1 MQKTLAKHGA
11 AATADPSKRHKGA
24 PPPPLPPLEAKS
36 AFQDLF
42 AQRAQGFQIDFKFR
56 NAPPRPPVGPCFVGS
71 GLDGVLLDASK
82 YKPLNAVEV
91 GYRWKLHSEPDLGV
105 PLAPSA
111 MDFKSYKPSSE
122 DAKLHPDDDAILNWR
137 GSFGDTAAEELK
149 QRRDN
154 ARAAARL
161 ALMGKSPAK
170 LLDKARSPVTATSTK
185 KPFSRVLDETM
196 QSWMKKTTYLS
207 NDYTRKVHDFR
218 SLAKTKQDLEKDL
231 EVKQQQLSKQR
242 SPAVISGTFLQNK
255 APVLKHPTK
264 KNLKPLME
272 LPLLPNVEHW
282 GQSYTHV
289 VMDKSPG
296 DVDKLDRAFVANVQ
310 KTEANARMTCQL
322 FVPSEDDSAKFQ
334 AIQEFDL
341 DVVPLKDEDAPHNN
355 FTIWIDAESQQATY
369 LPIASRVQLSTG
381 RPLKSK
387 NYSMIVLRRAMNE
400 DDTREMEEQVAE
412 VDADVEDR
420 ISKNGNNGNRNG
432 NKMQVDDS
440 DDDSEHGTSFVN
452 TGRTIV
458 AEG

>member
-1 MQKTLAKHGA
+1 MQKVLAKHGA
-11 AATADPSKRHKGA
+11 DGSKRHKGA
-24 PPPPLPPLEAKS
+24 PPPPPLEAKS
-36 AFQDLF
+36 AFQDMF
-42 AQRAQGFQIDFKFR
+42 AQRAQGFQIDFRFR

-91 GYRWKLHSEPDLGV
+91 GYRWRLHSEPDLGV

-111 MDFKSYKPSSE
+111 MDFKSYKQPSSSE
-122 DAKLHPDDDAILNWR
+122 ETQKLHPDDDALLNWE

-149 QRRDN
+149 KRKDN

-170 LLDKARSPVTATSTK
+170 FLDKARSPVTATSTK

-218 SLAKTKQDLEKDL
+218 SLAKTKAELEKDL
-231 EVKQQQLSKQR
+231 EAKQRQLSKAR
-242 SPAVISGTFLQNK
+242 SPAAIAGTFLQNQ
-255 APVLKHPTK
+255 APVRKHPTK
-264 KNLKPLME
+264 KNLKPPME
-272 LPLLPNVEHW
+272 MPLLPNVEHW

-296 DVDKLDRAFVANVQ
+296 DVDKLSHAFVANVQ
-310 KTEANARMTCQL
+310 KRDANARMTCQL
-322 FVPSEDDSAKFQ
+322 FVPVEEDSAKYQ

-341 DVVPLKDEDAPHNN
+341 DVLPLKDEDAPHVN
-355 FTIWIDAESQQATY
+355 FSVWLDPDGQQASY
-369 LPIASRVQLSTG
+369 LPISSRVQLSTG
-381 RPLKSK
+381 RPIKKK
-387 NYSMIVLRRAMNE
+387 NYTMIVSRRTMNE
-400 DDTREMEEQVAE
+400 EDTREMEEKVAE
-412 VDADVEDR
+412 VDADAEERV
-420 ISKNGNNGNRNG
+420 SKGGNRNG